1 MAAVPI
7 LPGNQKPSL
16 LQMIRWLGSLM
27 SSDPGLL
34 EEGSAIR
41 PSEGVVPP
49 SREVAARERG
59 RQRGLDLRRRR
70 QGRSISQSSK
80 PVAALGIT
88 HRAGSWAMDK
98 ETRICRSLSFGRWRM
113 RKVQGYSSSLL
124 FSGCSSCCNDIISW
138 SRSSAWCM
146 AAHPSLRLTWKARSY
161 PRAVLWQIA
170 RHRLPSSRTRS
181 SLRPRM
187 LLPNSASMVV
197 PIVRRRGTC
206 SGRRFRIGQ
215 VHPRLF

>member
-27 SSDPGLL
+27 SSDPWLL

-41 PSEGVVPP
+41 
-49 SREVAARERG
+49 
-59 RQRGLDLRRRR
+59 RRRP

-124 FSGCSSCCNDIISW
+124 FSGCSSCWNDIISW